1 MPTTDRVECTK
12 AALIVNT
19 GSRTGAAAFNRA
31 RERLTALGLP
41 LVDVFPLSD
50 ATRLPETVQ
59 RALADGCD
67 LVVLGGGDGTVSAV
81 VDQLVAG
88 AAVLGVLPLG
98 TANDFARTMG
108 IPSDVDAACEVLSSG
123 KVVDVDLGVA
133 DDNYFVNVASLGLSV
148 AVSRALS
155 PSLKRRLGAVA
166 YPIATLKAYRGYEPF
181 RARLEFP
188 QGDHATIDIAEAM
201 QVAIGNGRYYGGGN
215 VMAPGAGIDDHSLD
229 VYAIARG
236 RFRDHLKIVSAF
248 RTGRFV
254 EHELVTHVATREVV
268 VRTDPP
274 RHINIDGEVVT
285 ATPEVFRVV
294 RNGLHVAVPQESTA
308 AQLDTP
314 QP

>member
-1 MPTTDRVECTK
+1 MATTATVPCTR

-19 GSRTGAAAFNRA
+19 GSRTGAQAFARA
-31 RERLTALGLP
+31 EQRLTALGVP
-41 LVDVFPLSD
+41 LVDAFGLRDP
-50 ATRLPETVQ
+50 ARLPETVE
-59 RALADGCD
+59 AVLADGCD

-81 VDQLVAG
+81 VDQLVG
-88 AAVLGVLPLG
+88 GRAVLGVLPLG

-108 IPSDVDAACEVLSSG
+108 IPADVDAACEVLRSG

-133 DDNYFVNVASLGLSV
+133 DGNYFVNVASLGLSV

-155 PSLKRRLGAVA
+155 HDLKRRFGAAA
-166 YPIATLKAYRGYEPF
+166 YPVATLKAYRGYAPF
-181 RARLEFP
+181 RARLDFP
-188 QGDHATIDIAEAM
+188 RGDHVAIDIAEAM

-215 VMAPGAGIDDHSLD
+215 VMSPDAGIDDQSLD

-236 RFRDHLKIVSAF
+236 RFRDHLAIVSAF
-248 RTGRFV
+248 RSGRFV

-294 RNGLHVAVPQESTA
+294 HNGLHVAVPQASTA
-308 AQLDTP
+308 ARLETELP
-314 QP
+314 